1 MAYHR
6 DINHYRSPLSYS
18 ECRNRATNVMQ
29 GRGLHG
35 LTTNQT
41 DVTAVIGSFRNQST
55 CDRHVNPVLSL
66 QMNPELVFVKRNAN
80 RAGTVKPRSLPSKV
94 DFGIPLRHTQPPVT
108 HFGGILHGFSMNTL
122 LVRDL
127 KTVFGICF
135 SRFSGRF

>member
-1 MAYHR
+1 
-6 DINHYRSPLSYS
+6 
-18 ECRNRATNVMQ
+18 MQ

-66 QMNPELVFVKRNAN
+66 QMNHELVFVKRNAN
-80 RAGTVKPRSLPSKV
+80 RAGTVKSRSLPSKV